1 MSKYTNM
8 RGVLR
13 KIKGANGR
21 EYTGHIK
28 VNGERFSV
36 SGYEAL
42 YENGAPFLSL
52 RIRPMDAGTS
62 EPGSPVAD

>member
-52 RIRPMDAGTS
+52 RIRPINERNDK
-62 EPGSPVAD
+62 PGAQ